1 MPSVLEPVDPEI
13 FSFIQEEEDRQRCEL
28 ELIASEN
35 YTSRAVREAVGS
47 VLTNKYSEGTPGKRF
62 YGGNSVIDKIEQCA
76 IDRAKSLF
84 GAEHANVQ
92 PHSGATANAAV
103 YLALCKPGD
112 TVLAMNLAHGGHLTH
127 GSPVNFSG
135 KWFNVIPYGVH
146 PHTHLVD
153 MDEVRALAI
162 THRPRMIIAGFSA
175 YPQTLDFA
183 AFAEIAHE
191 VGAYL
196 FVDMAHIAGIVAAGL
211 CESPIPHADVVSST
225 THKTLRGPRGG
236 LLLCKQLDRLNPGG
250 TISLAQKIDR
260 SVFPGMQGGPMEH
273 VIAGKAVAFHEAAQP
288 SFIEYQKYVLANA
301 QAMTA
306 TFLAEGGSLI
316 SGGTTNHLLLLD
328 LTTWN
333 VTGKEAEKWLEAVG
347 ISVNK
352 NMIPFDTRGPMDPS
366 GIRLGTPAITTRGFD
381 KAASSEVARLI
392 AELLKSKND
401 PLVANRTRERV
412 RILAEQFSSF
422 R

>member
-35 YTSRAVREAVGS
+35 YTSHAVREAVGS

-62 YGGNSVIDKIEQCA
+62 YGGNAVIDKIEQCA

-146 PHTHLVD
+146 PQTHLVD

-162 THRPRMIIAGFSA
+162 KHRPRMIIAGFSA

-183 AFAEIAHE
+183 AFAKIAHE

-196 FVDMAHIAGIVAAGL
+196 FVDMAHIAGIVAANL
-211 CESPIPHADVVSST
+211 CPSPIPHADIVSST

-236 LLLCKQLDRLNPGG
+236 LLLCKQQDRLNPGG
-250 TISLAQKIDR
+250 TVSLAQKIDR
-260 SVFPGMQGGPMEH
+260 AVFPGMQGGPLEH

-288 SFIEYQKYVLANA
+288 SFIEYQKHVLTNA
-301 QAMTA
+301 QAMAA
-306 TFLAEGGSLI
+306 TFLAEGASLI

-328 LTTWN
+328 LTAWN

-366 GIRLGTPAITTRGFD
+366 GIRLGTPAITTRGFNEV
-381 KAASSEVARLI
+381 ASSEVARLI
-392 AELLKSKND
+392 AELLKSKNV
-401 PLVANRTRERV
+401 PLIANRIRERV